1 MKIGLFVTG
10 HFRNVPQVHENYAQ
24 FLDGHDTSVY
34 VATWSN
40 RTIDRST
47 HTVDFAHVDA
57 EAKAR
62 EAFGDSLKGLWIGDM
77 AEFLHERPP
86 APNCPPRILWNDHIA
101 REHDP
106 LVGNYPWPQRVL
118 DQWYAVL
125 QAYLMADDVYDT
137 FDVVIRIRG
146 DQLFIGK
153 PAVPFHDIED
163 GIHVN
168 GYTWWTNPED
178 RENGTLVDSTGL
190 VPYALS
196 DQLAWGKPYWMRK
209 YLEYYLNYC
218 KLFAG
223 KLTTYHDTLGRS
235 APIDAPNSMLFNSEH
250 MMSYYLL
257 KYPYY
262 HYAEDMDM
270 PWHRHGHDSNPHNR
284 FDADYYY
291 YDP

>member
-10 HFRNVPQVHENYAQ
+10 HFRNVPQIHQNYAQ

-34 VATWSN
+34 VGTWSS
-40 RTIDRST
+40 RTIDRNNHHADLT
-47 HTVDFAHVDA
+47 QIDA
-57 EAKAR
+57 EGKAR
-62 EAFGDSLKGLWIGDM
+62 EAFGESLKGLWVGDM
-77 AEFLHERPP
+77 DAFLSERSP
-86 APNCPPRILWNDHIA
+86 APNCPPRILWNDYVPA
-101 REHDP
+101 ESDP
-106 LVGNYPWPQRVL
+106 LIGCYPWPQRVL

-125 QAYLMADDVYDT
+125 QTYLLAEDVYDT

-153 PAVPFHDIED
+153 PVVPFHEIED

-178 RENGTLVDSTGL
+178 RESGTLVDSTGL

-196 DQLAWGKPYWMRK
+196 DQLSWGKPYWMRK
-209 YLEYYLNYC
+209 YFEYYLNYC

-223 KLTTYHDTLGRS
+223 KLTTYHGSIHPLN
-235 APIDAPNSMLFNSEH
+235 APNSMLFNSEH
-250 MMSYYLL
+250 LMSYYLL

-262 HYAEDMDM
+262 HYADGMDM
-270 PWHRHGHDSNPHNR
+270 PWYRHGHDSNPHNR